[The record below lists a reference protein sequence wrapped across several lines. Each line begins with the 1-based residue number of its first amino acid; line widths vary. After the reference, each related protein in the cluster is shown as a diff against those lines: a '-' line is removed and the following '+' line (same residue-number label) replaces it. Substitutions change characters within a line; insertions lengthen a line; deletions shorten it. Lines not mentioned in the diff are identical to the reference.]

1 MKRIMITGKKLFLAF
16 ALTICAAGCTLFNL
30 GYTPAEGD
38 VTVENLRFKLIIG
51 ANCAVKS
58 LVVKQTNEECIA
70 SGDGITL
77 FSVTQDRPFNN
88 EIKLMYPNTRTTYQ
102 ANRVHREGNKLIV
115 GFEIVPYEAVVEVK
129 EAPDYVS
136 FTLADWIVDPDDY
149 DSLRM
154 TPPPVREFRVVQ
166 LPVKNRKYFG
176 QWLNVNWD
184 DAAAVAVIGTIP
196 QTWIDHERRNGF
208 RILSADAVRGIKLRG
223 TCAALVAA
231 PKSSFLDCIDSVE
244 KDYNLPRG
252 VQSRRSTAI
261 NSSIYWSSDV
271 RPSTVDEHI
280 KYAKMGGFRMML
292 IYYPA
297 IVKGAGGSA
306 GYDGIGEYTFRDD
319 YPNGV
324 ADLTK
329 MLDKIKAAGITP
341 GLHVLH
347 TFIGFKSPYVTPVA
361 DHRLNLTRRFT
372 LAKPL
377 SAGDTTVYVE
387 ENPED
392 SVMCDGCRILQFGGE
407 LVSYEGYTTER
418 PYRFTGCKRGALKTN
433 IITHPLGQIGGLLD
447 VCEFGARSIYIDQH
461 TDLQDE
467 IADKIARIYNAGFC
481 FAYFDGSEGVNVPQ
495 GFHVPNAQY
504 RVWKKFDPEP
514 LFTEG
519 AAKAHFSWHHLGGAN
534 AFDIFLPE
542 IFKEKIREFPAAEA
556 PLMRQDFSRLNFGWW
571 GFWMPNEPRTK
582 LGTQPDMFEYGTSR
596 AAAWDCP
603 VTLHTNLDKFRKH
616 PRMADIFEVMRR
628 WEDVRAKNWLTKA
641 QKEALKNLD
650 QEHILL
656 VNEKNEY
663 ELVPY
668 NEIPNVAG
676 GNVRAFMFDRN
687 GSRYVVYWHASGHAE
702 IELPLKAADI
712 DLRSEINGG
721 KVPFNAGEG
730 SVVIPADGRR
740 YLKTGLSREAIIRAF
755 TAAKLRESKK

>member
-1 MKRIMITGKKLFLAF
+1 MNRMMLAGTKLFCAF
-16 ALTICAAGCTLFNL
+16 ALAVCAAGCALFDS
-30 GYTPAEGD
+30 GYTPAKGD
-38 VTVENLRFKLIIG
+38 VTVENPRFKLILG
-51 ANCAVKS
+51 ADCAVKS
-58 LVVKQTNEECIA
+58 LVVKQTGEECVV
-70 SGDGITL
+70 SGEGITL

-88 EIKLMYPNTRTTYQ
+88 EIKLIYPNTRTTFQ
-102 ANRVHREGNKLIV
+102 ANRVRRDGDKLIV
-115 GFEIVPYEAVVEVK
+115 GFEITPYEAVVAVK
-129 EAPDYVS
+129 EAPDYIS

-149 DSLRM
+149 GSYLRIS
-154 TPPPVREFRVVQ
+154 PPPASEFRVVQ
-166 LPVKNRKYFG
+166 LPVKNRKNFG
-176 QWLNVNWD
+176 QWLNVSWD
-184 DAAAVAVIGTIP
+184 DAAAVAVVGAMP
-196 QTWIDHERRNGF
+196 QARIDHERRNGY

-231 PKSSFLDCIDSVE
+231 PAASFLDCMDSVE
-244 KDYNLPRG
+244 KDYKLPLG
-252 VQSRRSTAI
+252 VQSRRSAAI

-297 IVKGAGGSA
+297 IVKGSGGSG
-306 GYDGIGEYTFRDD
+306 GYDGIGEYAFRDD
-319 YPNGV
+319 YPNGP
-324 ADLTK
+324 ADLAK
-329 MLDKIKAAGITP
+329 MLAKIKEAGITP

-377 SAGDTTVYVE
+377 GAADTTVHVE

-392 SVMCDGCRILQFGGE
+392 SVMCDDCRILQFGGE

-418 PYRFTGCKRGALKTN
+418 PYRFTGCKRGAHKTN
-433 IITHPLGQIGGLLD
+433 VTAHPLGQIGGLLD
-447 VCEFGARSIYIDQH
+447 VCEFGAQSVYIDQNS
-461 TDLQDE
+461 DLQDE

-481 FAYFDGSEGVNVPQ
+481 FVYFDGSEGVNVPQ

-504 RVWKKFDPEP
+504 RVWKKFHPEP

-519 AAKAHFSWHHLGGAN
+519 AAKAHFSWHHLSGAN
-534 AFDIFLPE
+534 AFDVFSPE
-542 IFKEKIREFPAAEA
+542 SFKEKIREFPAAEA

-571 GFWMPNEPRTK
+571 GFWTPNEPTTK

-603 VTLHTNLDKFRKH
+603 VTLQTSLAKFRKH
-616 PRMADIFEVMRR
+616 PRMGDIFEVMRR
-628 WEDVRAKNWLTKA
+628 WEDVRAKKWLTPA
-641 QKEALKNLD
+641 QKEELKNLD

-656 VNEKNEY
+656 VNEKKAY

-668 NEIPNVAG
+668 SEIPNVAG
-676 GNVRAFMFDRN
+676 GTVRAFLFDRN
-687 GSRYVVYWHASGHAE
+687 GSRYVVYWHVSGSGQLALPLASGDF
-702 IELPLKAADI
+702 ELVNEL
-712 DLRSEINGG
+712 GG
-721 KVPFNAGEG
+721 EKTAVACEGGE
-730 SVVIPADGRR
+730 SLLPADSRR
-740 YLKTGLSREAIIRAF
+740 YLKTSLSRDAVRKAF
-755 TAAKLRESKK
+755 ADAGLK

>member
-1 MKRIMITGKKLFLAF
+1 MNQMMMTGKKLFLAF
-16 ALTICAAGCTLFNL
+16 TLAICAAGCALCNS
-30 GYTPAEGD
+30 GYTPAAGD
-38 VTVENLRFKLIIG
+38 VTVENPRFKLILG
-51 ANCAVKS
+51 ANC
-58 LVVKQTNEECIA
+58 VVKTLVLKQTGEECID
-70 SGDGITL
+70 SGDGVTL

-102 ANRVHREGNKLIV
+102 ANRVRREGNKLIV
-115 GFEIVPYEAVVEVK
+115 GFEIVPYEAMVEVK

-136 FTLADWIVDPDDY
+136 FTLADWIIHPGDY
-149 DSLRM
+149 GLRM

-176 QWLNVNWD
+176 QWLNVSWD
-184 DAAAVAVIGTIP
+184 DAASVAVVGAMP
-196 QTWIDHERRNGF
+196 QTWINHERRKGF
-208 RILSADAVRGIKLRG
+208 KILSADAVRGIKLRG
-223 TCAALVAA
+223 TCAALVVA
-231 PKSSFLDCIDSVE
+231 PTSSFLDCMESLE
-244 KDYNLPRG
+244 KDYNLPCG
-252 VQSRRSTAI
+252 VQSRRSDAI
-261 NSSIYWSSDV
+261 NTSIYWSADV

-292 IYYPA
+292 IYHPA
-297 IVKGAGGSA
+297 IIKGSGGSA
-306 GYDGIGEYTFRDD
+306 GYDGIGEYKLRDD
-319 YPNGV
+319 YPNGL

-341 GLHVLH
+341 GFHMLH

-377 SAGDTTVYVE
+377 GADDTTVYVE

-392 SVMCDGCRILQFGGE
+392 SVMCDGCRILKFGGE
-407 LVSYEGYTTER
+407 LVSYEGYTTKR
-418 PYRFTGCKRGALKTN
+418 PYHFTGCKRGDHKTN
-433 IITHPLGQIGGLLD
+433 ITKHPLGQIGGLLD
-447 VCEFGARSIYIDQH
+447 VCEFGARSVYIDQN

-467 IADKIARIYNAGFC
+467 VAEKIARIYNAGFC

-519 AAKAHFSWHHLGGAN
+519 AAKAHFSWHHLSGAN
-534 AFDIFLPE
+534 AFDVFRPE
-542 IFKEKIREFPAAEA
+542 IFKEKIREFPAVQA
-556 PLMRQDFSRLNFGWW
+556 PLMRSDFSRLNFGWW
-571 GFWMPNEPRTK
+571 GFWMPNEPKTK

-603 VTLHTNLDKFRKH
+603 VTLRTNLNKFKKH
-616 PRMADIFEVMRR
+616 PRTGDIFEVMRR
-628 WEDVRAKNWLTKA
+628 WEEVRAKKWLTSA
-641 QKEALKNLD
+641 QKEELKNLD

-656 VNEKNEY
+656 VNEKQEY

-668 NEIPNVAG
+668 CEIPNVAD
-676 GNVRAFMFDRN
+676 GNVRAFIFNRK
-687 GSRYVVYWHASGHAE
+687 GSCYVVYWHVSGSGELALPLASGDLE
-702 IELPLKAADI
+702 VVNELGGAKIAVAY
-712 DLRSEINGG
+712 EGG
-721 KVPFNAGEG
+721 K
-730 SVVIPADGRR
+730 SLLPADNRR
-740 YLKTGLSREAIIRAF
+740 YLKTSLSSDAVKKAFSAAGL
-755 TAAKLRESKK
+755 K

>member
-1 MKRIMITGKKLFLAF
+1 MNQTMIAGKKLFCAF
-16 ALTICAAGCTLFNL
+16 ALAICAAGCTLFDS
-30 GYTPAEGD
+30 GYTPAERD
-38 VTVENLRFKLIIG
+38 VTVENPRFKLILG
-51 ANCAVKS
+51 ADCAVKS
-58 LVVKQTNEECIA
+58 LVMKQTGEECIA

-88 EIKLMYPNTRTTYQ
+88 EIKLIYPNARTTYQ
-102 ANRVHREGNKLIV
+102 ANRLRREGNKLIV
-115 GFEIVPYEAVVEVK
+115 GFEIAPYEAVVEVT

-149 DSLRM
+149 GSLRF

-176 QWLNVNWD
+176 QWLNVSWD
-184 DAAAVAVIGTIP
+184 DAAAVAVVGTIP
-196 QTWIDHERRNGF
+196 QTRISHERRNGF
-208 RILSADAVRGIKLRG
+208 KILSADAARGIKLRG

-231 PKSSFLDCIDSVE
+231 PASSFLDCMDSVE
-244 KDYNLPRG
+244 KDYKLPRG
-252 VQSRRSTAI
+252 VQSRRSAAI
-261 NSSIYWSSDV
+261 NSSVYWSSSV
-271 RPSTVDEHI
+271 LPSNVDEHI

-292 IYYPA
+292 IYYPS
-297 IVKGAGGSA
+297 IVKRSGGAA
-306 GYDGIGEYTFRDD
+306 GYAGIGEYMLRDD
-319 YPNGV
+319 YPNGT

-347 TFIGFKSPYVTPVA
+347 TFIGIKSPYVTPVA

-377 SAGDTTVYVE
+377 CAADTTVYVE

-392 SVMCDGCRILQFGGE
+392 SVMCDRCRILQFGGE

-418 PYRFTGCKRGALKTN
+418 PYRFNGCKRGALKTDVVA
-433 IITHPLGQIGGLLD
+433 HPLGQIGGLLD
-447 VCEFGARSIYIDQH
+447 VCEFGAQSVYIDQN

-504 RVWKKFDPEP
+504 RVWKKFNPEP

-519 AAKAHFSWHHLGGAN
+519 AAKAHFSWHHLSGAN

-542 IFKEKIREFPAAEA
+542 IFKEKIREFPAMEA

-571 GFWMPNEPRTK
+571 GFWTPNERRTK

-603 VTLHTNLDKFRKH
+603 VTLLTNLDKFRKH

-628 WEDVRAKNWLTKA
+628 WEDVRAKNWLTPA

-656 VNEKNEY
+656 VNEKKQY

-668 NEIPNVAG
+668 CEIPNVAG
-676 GNVRAFMFDRN
+676 GNVRAFMFGRN
-687 GSRYVVYWHASGHAE
+687 GSRYVVYWHVSGSGTLA
-702 IELPLKAADI
+702 LPLASRDFE
-712 DLRSEINGG
+712 LVNELGG
-721 KVPFNAGEG
+721 EKTAVACEG
-730 SVVIPADGRR
+730 CTSLLPVDNRR
-740 YLKTGLSREAIIRAF
+740 YLKTSLTRAAVREAF
-755 TAAKLRESKK
+755 AAASLK